1 MKTRVAHS
9 LPGRLR
15 LTAEGLRYLKEESPA
30 IAAELASIPGVQLAR
45 VTVCTGGILL
55 QV

>member
-1 MKTRVAHS
+1 MKTRAAHS

-30 IAAELASIPGVQLAR
+30 IAAELASIPGVQSGAGDRLHRRHPFA
-45 VTVCTGGILL
+45 V
-55 QV
+55 